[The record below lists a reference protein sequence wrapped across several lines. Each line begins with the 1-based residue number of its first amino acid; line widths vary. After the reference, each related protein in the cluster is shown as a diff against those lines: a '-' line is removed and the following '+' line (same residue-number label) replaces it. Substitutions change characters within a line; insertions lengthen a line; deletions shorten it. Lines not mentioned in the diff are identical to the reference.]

1 MSEPEAGRTAHT
13 LVRVNEE
20 EDVPVKQ
27 RDGQTR
33 TGY

>member
-20 EDVPVKQ
+20 EDVPVKHYVC
-27 RDGQTR
+27 QTY